1 MEEMAVKKSDF
12 VHSRLS
18 PLLRALDDDILAV
31 SYGKVGTKEH
41 VYIVFDGGY
50 LAYLYYNEGDMQ
62 SYTDG
67 TTQAAKVMK

>member
-1 MEEMAVKKSDF
+1 MKKTDF

-41 VYIVFDGGY
+41 VYIVFVGGY
-50 LAYLYYNEGDMQ
+50 LEIDVSGLDNAGITELITRRLIRNDRG
-62 SYTDG
+62 S
-67 TTQAAKVMK
+67 K

>member
-1 MEEMAVKKSDF
+1 MAVWDA
-12 VHSRLS
+12 SRQAFDVPAKDATS
-18 PLLRALDDDILAV
+18 NRED
-31 SYGKVGTKEH
+31 
-41 VYIVFDGGY
+41 FDGGY